1 LLIFKKE
8 MMKNLLWYLLF
19 CLCVS
24 SGCNKMLNEEVVSS
38 ATDDF
43 YNTPAGFQSA
53 VTSSY
58 LGLRSFYSTE
68 RGMTVSVFGTD
79 TYTNGSDGDFKFANQ
94 YTSQLDPRY
103 AHLREIWNNFYQA
116 INTCNVVEDR
126 GDLVPGLD
134 STAKHLGLA
143 QARFCRANYYFL
155 LVQMFGAIP
164 LQLHENKVIVTESH
178 RDPVDA
184 VYNAII
190 SDLRYAAQTLPN
202 TQVDFGRATK
212 PAAEH
217 LLARVFLTRAS
228 SAVAVAGDYDSA
240 AVYSTRVISN
250 YGFQLLPDVGQVWA
264 QGKENNMETIFA
276 VQYTSDALYNSA
288 DNNANRFFLMQ
299 YDVLA
304 GMKRDLPN
312 GTPWKRFRPTK
323 FLIDTLY
330 ADRVHDTRYEKFFT
344 TVWFTNNASAT
355 LKVGDTSVWMPGY
368 DVPDAL
374 ITSKKYLLVP
384 PRNYTEKLY
393 PSLNKH
399 ADALRPDN
407 QASGVRPFIAYRLAE
422 DYLIAAEALLMTNK
436 KTDAVGYM
444 NTLRMRAARVG
455 PTDGETIINKDAM
468 KITEAQLT
476 IDFILDE
483 RGRELV
489 GEQQQ
494 WFDLVRTG
502 KLLERVRLHNPQGG
516 PNIESK
522 HLLRPIPQDQIDRT
536 TNEFL
541 QNPEY

>member
-1 LLIFKKE
+1 MKKI
-8 MMKNLLWYLLF
+8 LWYLLL

-24 SGCNKMLNEEVVSS
+24 SSCNKMIDEKVVSS
-38 ATDDF
+38 ATDEF

-68 RGMTVSVFGTD
+68 RGMTTSVFGTD

-94 YTSQLDPRY
+94 YTSQLDGRY
-103 AHLREIWNNFYQA
+103 SHLKEIWTSFYQA
-116 INTCNVVEDR
+116 INTCNVVQDR
-126 GDLVPGLD
+126 ADSIPGLD
-134 STAKHLGLA
+134 STAKHLGVA
-143 QARFCRANYYFL
+143 QAKFCRANYNFL

-164 LQLHENKVIVTESH
+164 LQLHEIKTALTEAH
-178 RDPVDA
+178 RDPVDV
-184 VYNAII
+184 VYNSII
-190 SDLRYAAQTLPN
+190 SDLRYAAQTLPA

-212 PAAEH
+212 VAAEH

-240 AVYSTRVISN
+240 AVYSTHVISS
-250 YGFQLLPDVGQVWA
+250 YGLQLLPDVAQVWA
-264 QGKENNMETIFA
+264 QGKENNIETIFA
-276 VQYTSDALYNSA
+276 VQYINDALYNST
-288 DNNANRFFLMQ
+288 DNNACRFFLMQ

-312 GTPWKRFRPTK
+312 GTPWKRYRPTK

-330 ADRVHDTRYEKFFT
+330 SDRVHDTRYEKFFT
-344 TVWFTNNASAT
+344 KVWFANNATAT
-355 LKVGDTSVWMPGY
+355 LKIGDTSVWMPGY
-368 DVPDAL
+368 DVSDAE
-374 ITSKKYLLVP
+374 ISSKKYMLVP
-384 PRNYTEKLY
+384 PRNYTEKLF
-393 PSLNKH
+393 PSLNKF

-422 DYLIAAEALLMTNK
+422 DYLIAAEALMMTGK
-436 KTDAVGYM
+436 KTDAVGYI

-455 PTDGETIINKDAM
+455 ASDAETTINRDAM
-468 KITEAQLT
+468 KISEAQLT

-516 PNIESK
+516 PNIETK

-536 TNEFL
+536 SNEFP
-541 QNPEY
+541 QNPGY